1 MRYLSVISSAALA
14 LGVTIG
20 DRSVDSQAPTAAQA
34 GHASIHTPDK
44 LPWKDGPPSLPPGA
58 QFVVLEGDLTAKGEY
73 FAFRLSLPDGYEIPP
88 HWHPVFERVTVVS
101 GTFHLG
107 HGEKVDPKATRAL
120 RAGSYVTMPPKTV
133 HFARAE
139 GATVVQLT
147 SIGPWEIQYVNPK
160 DDPRKRN

>member
-1 MRYLSVISSAALA
+1 MRYLAVISSVALA
-14 LGVTIG
+14 LGVTPG
-20 DRSVDSQAPTAAQA
+20 GSSVDSRAQTAAQA
-34 GHASIHTPDK
+34 GHAIHTPDK

-73 FAFRLSLPDGYEIPP
+73 FAFRLSLPDKYEIPP
-88 HWHPVFERVTVVS
+88 HWHPVFERVTVLS

-107 HGEKVDPKATRAL
+107 QGEKVDPKATRAL
-120 RAGSYVTMPPKTV
+120 PAGSYFTMPPKMA

-139 GATVVQLT
+139 GATIVQLT